1 MLFKRLEKSSG
12 SVIGK
17 RRRGE
22 SEQSQELTNRREAL
36 ESRARRSLLF
46 DQNIRTKY
54 EETPNLDI
62 DAEPLS
68 AAEIFKSGRDSQL
81 LLGN

>member
-1 MLFKRLEKSSG
+1 MQFKRLEKSSG

-17 RRRGE
+17 RGRRE
-22 SEQSQELTNRREAL
+22 SEQSQESTNRRETV
-36 ESRARRSLLF
+36 ESRGRRSLLF
-46 DQNIRTKY
+46 DQNIRAKY
-54 EETPNLDI
+54 EETPSLDN

>member
-1 MLFKRLEKSSG
+1 MQFKRLEKSSG

-17 RRRGE
+17 RRKGE
-22 SEQSQELTNRREAL
+22 GEQSQESTNHREAM

-62 DAEPLS
+62 YAEPL
-68 AAEIFKSGRDSQL
+68 
-81 LLGN
+81 